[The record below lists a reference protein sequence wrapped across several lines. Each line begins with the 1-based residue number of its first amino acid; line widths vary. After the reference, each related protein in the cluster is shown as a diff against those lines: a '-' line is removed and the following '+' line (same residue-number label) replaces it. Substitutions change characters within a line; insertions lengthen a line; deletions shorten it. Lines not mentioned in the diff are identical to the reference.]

1 MAYIKNTLFHS
12 ISGTSPYQNF
22 VKNPEVQDMGLSAS
36 SSAAVGGSVPILTS
50 SATALATASGFAVS
64 SMSSLLLLLLLLL
77 FWCQARTVF
86 LLN

>member
-50 SATALATASGFAVS
+50 SATASGFAVS
-64 SMSSLLLLLLLLL
+64 SMSSLLLLLFL
-77 FWCQARTVF
+77 FWRQARTV
-86 LLN
+86 LLLY